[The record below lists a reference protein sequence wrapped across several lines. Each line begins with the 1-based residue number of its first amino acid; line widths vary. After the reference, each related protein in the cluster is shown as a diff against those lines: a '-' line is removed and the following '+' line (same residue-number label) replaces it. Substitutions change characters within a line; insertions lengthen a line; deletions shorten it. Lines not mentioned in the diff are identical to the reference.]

1 MRYAI
6 VIEKADGNYKRY
18 YPVGLYGSV
27 DKQLLSLLR
36 QEVPRRIVMKLLL
49 NPGINFK
56 VLSEGFPV
64 SASTLSYHL
73 SKLLEG
79 DVVRKV
85 KKGRE
90 SLYYVNNQEE
100 VAKVLLTH
108 RKSFLDN
115 LVESFA
121 NESGDPALDGNGVE
135 MLFHLLNPADRRR
148 LTLKRHFRLDGS
160 RRDEDPRALP
170 PEGLHQCAVIELG
183 NHAWAEAL
191 FVQPLV
197 DSGAH
202 LIAGAG
208 QE

>member
-1 MRYAI
+1 LSKKEEEKALELEARKIIYDFVVSSPGTHLREVQRQVNLPLGTVEYHLKYLVEREML
-6 VIEKADGNYKRY
+6 VEKADGNYKRY

-36 QEVPRRIVMKLLL
+36 QEIPRRVVMKLLL

-108 RKSFLDN
+108 RKSFLDS

-121 NESGDPALDGNGVE
+121 NLWEEFKL
-135 MLFHLLNPADRRR
+135 
-148 LTLKRHFRLDGS
+148 
-160 RRDEDPRALP
+160 
-170 PEGLHQCAVIELG
+170 
-183 NHAWAEAL
+183 
-191 FVQPLV
+191 
-197 DSGAH
+197 
-202 LIAGAG
+202 
-208 QE
+208 

>member
-1 MRYAI
+1 MAKRIEDKALELEARKIIYDFVVSSPGTHLREI
-6 VIEKADGNYKRY
+6 QRQIDLPLGTVEYHLKYLVDREMLVEKADGNYSRY
-18 YPVGLYGSV
+18 YPVGIYGSV
-27 DKQLLSLLR
+27 DKKLLSLLR

-73 SKLLEG
+73 SKLVNG

-90 SLYYVNNQEE
+90 SLYHVNNQED

-108 RKSFLDN
+108 RKSFLDG

-121 NESGDPALDGNGVE
+121 NLWEEFKL
-135 MLFHLLNPADRRR
+135 
-148 LTLKRHFRLDGS
+148 
-160 RRDEDPRALP
+160 
-170 PEGLHQCAVIELG
+170 
-183 NHAWAEAL
+183 
-191 FVQPLV
+191 
-197 DSGAH
+197 
-202 LIAGAG
+202 
-208 QE
+208 

>member
-1 MRYAI
+1 MAKRKEDKALELEARKKIYDFVVASPGTHLREI
-6 VIEKADGNYKRY
+6 QRQIDLPLGTVEYHLKYLVDREMLVEKADGNYKRY

-73 SKLLEG
+73 SKLVDG

-90 SLYYVNNQEE
+90 SLYFVNNQED

-108 RKSFLDN
+108 RKSFLDG

-121 NESGDPALDGNGVE
+121 NLWEEFKL
-135 MLFHLLNPADRRR
+135 
-148 LTLKRHFRLDGS
+148 
-160 RRDEDPRALP
+160 
-170 PEGLHQCAVIELG
+170 
-183 NHAWAEAL
+183 
-191 FVQPLV
+191 
-197 DSGAH
+197 
-202 LIAGAG
+202 
-208 QE
+208 